1 MNLRRTRCLLDRGIP
16 VALLVL
22 LATCGPR
29 PAAPDA
35 RAVGSGDFERNVDV
49 PMRDGV
55 RLRADVMR
63 PAGRGPFPTLVYR
76 TPYDKEQERR
86 EYTTFAHALERG
98 YAVVV
103 QDVRGR
109 YASEGEFR
117 PYQQEGQDG
126 FDTIEWAAAQAWSSG
141 AVGTFGLSYP
151 GAAQWMAAVEHP
163 PHLKAMAPAMTFSSH
178 ENFIY
183 ARGPFD
189 MSWLEWVWNDIA
201 PDSRA
206 RRHLAGPSS
215 FDQAVAAWS
224 TQGPRME
231 SVLPLERMDALRE
244 VAPFYYEWLRHPL
257 EDPWWDWADL
267 RSKYDRTQAAVFN
280 LSGWYDEGNGP
291 EGAVENFLGLL
302 AARHGQAAGV
312 ALLIG
317 PWVHGVKETASAV
330 AGERR
335 FADNAKI
342 DYDSLVLDWMDHH
355 LRGIANG
362 VGSGNPIRYYVMG
375 ADTWRESREWPPA
388 AVRTSFYLQQAGTL
402 TWEPSTGSHT
412 LPRWFA
418 AGNEG
423 AREARGV
430 GRVAGGPEAPAGGAG
445 GLPTRA
451 RSLAASGSSAF
462 VSDPAHP
469 VTNKYDDLG
478 AYDYRELALRKDLLT
493 FDSEPLAADTEVTGP
508 IDAEVFVS
516 CTCRDLDLWV
526 RLYDVAPDGAAW
538 NLMSPGPDVMRAS
551 YRDRGKGHQLLRP
564 GRIYQIDVRGP
575 VTSNL
580 FKQSHRIR
588 AQISGSFFPDFSRN
602 LQSGESEISA
612 ASLRKAT
619 IRIYH
624 DRLHSSRVVL
634 PIVAGQ

>member
-1 MNLRRTRCLLDRGIP
+1 MNPPRTRRLFDRAIP

-29 PAAPDA
+29 PVAPDA
-35 RAVGSGDFERNVDV
+35 RSVGRDVFERNVEV

-63 PAGRGPFPTLVYR
+63 PAGPGPFSTLVYR

-86 EYTTFAHALERG
+86 DYTTFARALARG

-126 FDTIEWAAAQAWSSG
+126 FDTIEWTAAQPWSSG

-151 GAAQWMAAVEHP
+151 GAVQWMAAVENP
-163 PHLKAMAPAMTFSSH
+163 PHLKAMVPAMTFSSH

-206 RRHLAGPSS
+206 RRHLAGPLN
-215 FDQAVAAWS
+215 FDEAVAAWS
-224 TQGPRME
+224 TEGPRME
-231 SVLPLERMDALRE
+231 GVLPLERMDALRE

-257 EDPWWDWADL
+257 EDPWWAWADL
-267 RSKYDRTQAAVFN
+267 RDKYGRTQAAVLS

-302 AARHGQAAGV
+302 AARHGQASGV
-312 ALLIG
+312 ALLLG

-355 LRGIANG
+355 LRGRA

-375 ADTWRESREWPPA
+375 ADSWREARDWPPA
-388 AVRTSFYLQQAGTL
+388 AVRTSFYLQQAA
-402 TWEPSTGSHT
+402 
-412 LPRWFA
+412 PRK
-418 AGNEG
+418 AGVL
-423 AREARGV
+423 APDRKSRGF
-430 GRVAGGPEAPAGGAG
+430 
-445 GLPTRA
+445 
-451 RSLAASGSSAF
+451 SAF

-478 AYDYRELALRKDLLT
+478 AHDYRELALRQDLLT
-493 FDSEPLAADTEVTGP
+493 FDSEPIAVDTEITGP
-508 IDAEVFVS
+508 IDAKVFVS

-526 RLYDVAPDGAAW
+526 RLYDLAPDGAAW

-551 YRDRGKGHQLLRP
+551 YRDRGKGRQLLRS
-564 GRIYQIDVRGP
+564 GRIYEIDVRGP
-575 VTSNL
+575 VTSNV
-580 FKQSHRIR
+580 FKQGHRIR

-602 LQSGESEISA
+602 LQSGESEITA
-612 ASLRKAT
+612 ASFRKAT
-619 IRIYH
+619 IRIHH
-624 DRLHSSRVVL
+624 DRLHASRVVL
-634 PIVAGQ
+634 PIVVGRSP